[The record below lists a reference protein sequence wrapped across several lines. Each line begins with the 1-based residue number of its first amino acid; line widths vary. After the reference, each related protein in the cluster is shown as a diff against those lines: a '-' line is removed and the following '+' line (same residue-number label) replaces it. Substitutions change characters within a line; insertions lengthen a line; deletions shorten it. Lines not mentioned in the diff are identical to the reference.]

1 MVIMHNMA
9 AINAQRQVVTGEKK
23 TEKSTERLSSGYRI
37 NRAADDAAG
46 LTVSEKMRWQIR
58 GLGRAADN
66 SRNGIS
72 YIQTAEGALQ
82 EMHSMLDRMKELSV
96 QAANDTNTT
105 ADRQAVQAEL
115 DQLSTEMNRI
125 SSTTQYNTLPVFSEN
140 GMSPYGMESGA
151 GLISSVRV
159 SYEFIDAD
167 GNILTPS
174 SGYEGTATGYTGD
187 QETMARY
194 IAAEAS
200 KAASAILNAFPAL
213 LSGSSPDL
221 KIGLNL
227 APMDGVSGTLASASL
242 SMSYTSSQTE
252 MTYTMNVDTADYDIT
267 NYNDGSLSATL
278 SHEMTH
284 LIMQDVLTSGMVGT
298 NSEPYPLW
306 FVEGMA
312 QTASGDDGWLSGTL
326 TSASSDSDIQNYL
339 AQTAS
344 MPYGAGYLSTLYL
357 AQMASGAGYG
367 AGAVTTSSLQSGIN
381 TILGNLVQGKTLS
394 QTISEISGGTY
405 SSYSAFAAQVSGDTN
420 ALDFTRS
427 LLAARGTNGAGSV
440 IAADLTT
447 ETADILNGQG
457 AYTTSYTIVTGTSAY
472 TNVFGN
478 GFTFPDSGA
487 AGGTGGGGTGT
498 AGTTNTD
505 SGLHIQVGALGG
517 QAVLLHTFDASTDAL
532 FQGNTLDV
540 TSYATASEAMDT
552 VESAIDAVSRMRS
565 YYGAVQNRLEHT
577 IANVEN
583 IEENTQGAESRI
595 RDTDMA
601 EEMVSYSS
609 AQIITQAA
617 QSMLAQAN
625 QSSQGVLQLLEG

>member
-1 MVIMHNMA
+1 
-9 AINAQRQVVTGEKK
+9 
-23 TEKSTERLSSGYRI
+23 
-37 NRAADDAAG
+37 
-46 LTVSEKMRWQIR
+46 
-58 GLGRAADN
+58 
-66 SRNGIS
+66 
-72 YIQTAEGALQ
+72 
-82 EMHSMLDRMKELSV
+82 
-96 QAANDTNTT
+96 
-105 ADRQAVQAEL
+105 
-115 DQLSTEMNRI
+115 
-125 SSTTQYNTLPVFSEN
+125 
-140 GMSPYGMESGA
+140 MSPYGMESGA

-213 LSGSSPDL
+213 VSGSSPDL

-252 MTYTMNVDTADYDIT
+252 MTYTMNVDTAD
-267 NYNDGSLSATL
+267 
-278 SHEMTH
+278 
-284 LIMQDVLTSGMVGT
+284 
-298 NSEPYPLW
+298 SEPYPLW

-405 SSYSAFAAQVSGDTN
+405 SSYSAFAAQVSGDTD

-427 LLAARGTNGAGSV
+427 FLAARGTNGAGSV

-552 VESAIDAVSRMRS
+552 VESAIDAVSNMRS

>member
-66 SRNGIS
+66 SRDGIS

-252 MTYTMNVDTADYDIT
+252 ITYTMNVDTADYDIT

-394 QTISEISGGTY
+394 QTISEISGEHIAVTVHLQHRFPEIQMH
-405 SSYSAFAAQVSGDTN
+405 SILRAVFLPPEEQMVQV
-420 ALDFTRS
+420 L
-427 LLAARGTNGAGSV
+427 
-440 IAADLTT
+440 
-447 ETADILNGQG
+447 
-457 AYTTSYTIVTGTSAY
+457 
-472 TNVFGN
+472 
-478 GFTFPDSGA
+478 
-487 AGGTGGGGTGT
+487 
-498 AGTTNTD
+498 
-505 SGLHIQVGALGG
+505 
-517 QAVLLHTFDASTDAL
+517 
-532 FQGNTLDV
+532 
-540 TSYATASEAMDT
+540 
-552 VESAIDAVSRMRS
+552 
-565 YYGAVQNRLEHT
+565 
-577 IANVEN
+577 
-583 IEENTQGAESRI
+583 
-595 RDTDMA
+595 
-601 EEMVSYSS
+601 
-609 AQIITQAA
+609 
-617 QSMLAQAN
+617 
-625 QSSQGVLQLLEG
+625 